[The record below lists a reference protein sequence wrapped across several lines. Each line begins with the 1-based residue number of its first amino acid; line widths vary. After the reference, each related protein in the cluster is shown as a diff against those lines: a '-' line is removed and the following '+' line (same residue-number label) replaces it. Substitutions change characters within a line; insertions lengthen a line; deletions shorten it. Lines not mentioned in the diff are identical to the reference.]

1 MPKNK
6 NSKLTNEEILLKS
19 EKLAKREKKMKILKI
34 GLLIMALFL
43 IGIYFVLKIIYET
56 GDFTI
61 SLDPNFAQKQR
72 PYNV

>member
-19 EKLAKREKKMKILKI
+19 EKLAKREKRMKILKI

-72 PYNV
+72 SYNV